1 MSGKDSEKIIDKA
14 SPHTVKKFELV
25 EGYIESWKEI
35 LLQTSSCEELIFID
49 CMSSSGEY
57 TDIDG
62 KLYTGLHSA
71 RINFS
76 GKQHQDT
83 LTKISVLSS
92 TTDQPEK

>member
-1 MSGKDSEKIIDKA
+1 MSCKDSETIIDEA

-25 EGYIESWKEI
+25 EGYIEAWKEI

-62 KLYTGLHSA
+62 KTVYG
-71 RINFS
+71 
-76 GKQHQDT
+76 D
-83 LTKISVLSS
+83 SS
-92 TTDQPEK
+92 PRR